1 MKTKWVYLY
10 QQVPV
15 VQTALEIVNRIP
27 NMMSNLAKTL
37 NARLRPRP
45 WAKGHIMIRPTQMP
59 LRKKNF
65 ILKKKKQTSRTVKL
79 VAWRS
84 FQIFEYF

>member
-1 MKTKWVYLY
+1 MKSKWLYLY

-65 ILKKKKQTSRTVKL
+65 ILKKKKKPLELSNWRPAGIFSDFVKL
-79 VAWRS
+79 
-84 FQIFEYF
+84 